1 MEQRKNTEQRQPHND
16 ESSAAKG
23 MSRQPERNSQNDM
36 NPDQSETQKRVNR
49 DDGAPND
56 DNRDSTHNPNPPHRQ
71 SRQRSRGNQDQ
82 QTLGSG
88 TRADERRLES
98 SKSGHED
105 RVFNTPNRPQ
115 KGSDRSSN

>member
-49 DDGAPND
+49 DDGAPAESSALPGEPGPTD
-56 DNRDSTHNPNPPHRQ
+56 P
-71 SRQRSRGNQDQ
+71 RQRYAG
-82 QTLGSG
+82 G
-88 TRADERRLES
+88 
-98 SKSGHED
+98 
-105 RVFNTPNRPQ
+105 
-115 KGSDRSSN
+115 